1 MLSRFRELTGE
12 PFPQSS
18 MDQLAQATDAV
29 FRSWDAPKAVEYRRL
44 NHIDD
49 TIGTAVTVQTMV
61 FGNAGGTSGAGVGFT
76 RNPATGE
83 DDLYLDF
90 QFNGQGEDVVAGRLA
105 IRDTGRLQSTLPAA
119 WDRLKDL
126 RRQLEAMFRDVQ
138 DFEFTIQDG
147 RLYLLQTRDAKRTP
161 WAAVKIACDLVEEG
175 LIQPAEALT
184 RLQAIDPATVL
195 RSHLTGVQSV
205 PLARATVAGIGV
217 VSGRIAFEAATA
229 KQFLDNGDAAILV
242 RRETTTA
249 DISGM
254 ANAAGILTA
263 LGGRT
268 SHAAVV
274 ARQLGKVCL
283 VGCSELVI
291 DQDHHSCQ
299 IGNDHLAEGDW
310 LTLDGNSGD
319 VFPGRLEVVLE
330 KPDAQLAMIARW
342 KVAPSR
348 EVSAKAD

>member
-1 MLSRFRELTGE
+1 
-12 PFPQSS
+12 
-18 MDQLAQATDAV
+18 
-29 FRSWDAPKAVEYRRL
+29 
-44 NHIDD
+44 
-49 TIGTAVTVQTMV
+49 
-61 FGNAGGTSGAGVGFT
+61 
-76 RNPATGE
+76 
-83 DDLYLDF
+83 
-90 QFNGQGEDVVAGRLA
+90 
-105 IRDTGRLQSTLPAA
+105 
-119 WDRLKDL
+119 
-126 RRQLEAMFRDVQ
+126 
-138 DFEFTIQDG
+138 
-147 RLYLLQTRDAKRTP
+147 
-161 WAAVKIACDLVEEG
+161 
-175 LIQPAEALT
+175 
-184 RLQAIDPATVL
+184 
-195 RSHLTGVQSV
+195 
-205 PLARATVAGIGV
+205 
-217 VSGRIAFEAATA
+217 
-229 KQFLDNGDAAILV
+229 
-242 RRETTTA
+242 
-249 DISGM
+249 M